1 MLGRVRPG
9 GSRPGRA
16 RSQHGAVT
24 AETAM
29 VLPVLV
35 AVTIGLVW
43 ALSLAAAQMRTV
55 DAARETA
62 RAVARDEPTEVALA
76 LGRRVAP
83 TDAKITV
90 TGDGDAVQV
99 RVESQVKGPGGL
111 FDFLPSVTLTAR
123 AVARAEG

>member
-9 GSRPGRA
+9 ASRPGRA
-16 RSQHGAVT
+16 RSQRGAAT
-24 AETAM
+24 AETAL

-83 TDAKITV
+83 TGAKITV
-90 TGDGDAVQV
+90 IGDGDAVEV
-99 RVESQVKGPGGL
+99 RVESPVKGPGGL
-111 FDFLPSVTLTAR
+111 FDFLPRITLTAR
-123 AVARAEG
+123 AVARVEG